1 MVCAKANIRDTSQYA
16 FTFTWHSYVCWKNI
30 FLNIQQFYISMKN
43 DRKFNCYPKTSKLI
57 AVACHQG
64 NQ

>member
-1 MVCAKANIRDTSQYA
+1 MCKGKYETHHNMHLHLHGIRM
-16 FTFTWHSYVCWKNI
+16 YVCWMNI
-30 FLNIQQFYISMKN
+30 FLNIQQFYSSMKN